1 MKLNPIRTVKL
12 KEYIVKLEQ
21 EEEQL
26 LLEMGKSNII
36 KDDNECINYAIKMLI
51 DKHMYDGESMADFL
65 KGRNEMMEGLKHE
78 VR

>member
-1 MKLNPIRTVKL
+1 MKLKPIRTVKL

-65 KGRNEMMEGLKHE
+65 KGRNEMMEGLKYE

>member
-65 KGRNEMMEGLKHE
+65 KGRNEMMEGLKYE